1 MPSEFFEIQTS
12 HGANSMIRRVAKAV
26 CLTLAC
32 LGCTGIFLHSIYAQS
47 VGQWDDRFHSPRLEG
62 VTHAVAADPE
72 HVYVAGRV
80 DLIGAVG
87 IARWDGNSWHALGS
101 GLDGD
106 VHVMTIGP
114 DGMLYVGGD
123 IQRAGDATGANI
135 VKWNGSMWE
144 AVANYSDQITRIAV
158 GDNGVACVGY
168 LEIRE
173 TGHGSGSR
181 QSVHGN
187 SINCFGQNVPPKIPE
202 MTGVY
207 SMVFGRGDTLYAVG
221 NRGSR
226 PDLIFAVW
234 NGSEWSTEDLGVSVR
249 TLGFNDETLYGIGD
263 NVMVN
268 GLDGWVE
275 EASIPDDSRGIYAG
289 DPLRQ
294 PFYVAGEI
302 ADRPVIFKLEHD
314 EWSVVADSLRGWR
327 IRSLALD
334 DEGNLYVAG
343 DFEHESRP
351 QIAHFARWDG
361 QSWDTPATGGY
372 GLVSLVRALARGPDG
387 CIYAGGEFTMAGPT
401 PVKGFACWDG
411 QQWLPVRDADGPV
424 PQFVTSMT
432 SSADGF
438 LYVIGRSSDAEDQSS
453 NRIFQRTTSGWSAI
467 PGPVSAE
474 LPYGGLHASVVAAD
488 SGGALYVAGRS
499 VEPEELAKFGIAR
512 WNGREWHALGAG
524 GRLNREGVAD
534 MTVAPDGRLIVAGE
548 FQHLDGVEANGLAAW
563 DGVRWSSFGEGA
575 SGEMDQVRVNA
586 VAYVGD
592 TLYIGGSFSAVD
604 GVPARFI
611 AYFDG
616 AEWHELDG
624 GLTGAAD
631 VLLPTRKRDLF
642 VGGRFGSAG
651 GTVSRKVARWSGGM
665 WKALDRGVSR
675 QFGASTIVLALAEA
689 PDSSIFVGG
698 HFLKSGE
705 EDSYNIARWIPSES
719 VEAPSPSEGR
729 APFPNPARNEVSVPA
744 PDGPRATILIY
755 DVLGRE
761 RSRIEFDDIQQGA
774 EYVSVPLGR
783 LASGVYAVSVRAAH
797 QTSTYSIVIVR

>member
-1 MPSEFFEIQTS
+1 
-12 HGANSMIRRVAKAV
+12 MIRRVAKAV

-106 VHVMTIGP
+106 VHVMAIGP
-114 DGMLYVGGD
+114 DGMLYVGGE

-173 TGHGSGSR
+173 TGHGSGAR
-181 QSVHGN
+181 QSVHGD
-187 SINCFGQNVPPKIPE
+187 SINCFGQNAPPKIPE

-207 SMVFGRGDTLYAVG
+207 SMVFGSGDTLYAVG
-221 NRGSR
+221 NKGSR

-275 EASIPDDSRGIYAG
+275 EALIPDDSRGIYAG

-327 IRSLALD
+327 IQSLALD

-351 QIAHFARWDG
+351 HIAHFARWDG

-372 GLVSLVRALARGPDG
+372 GLVSMVRALARGPDG

-432 SSADGF
+432 SSADGSI
-438 LYVIGRSSDAEDQSS
+438 YVIGRSTEDENDSS
-453 NRIFQRTTSGWSAI
+453 VRIFQGMVSGWSAI
-467 PGPVSAE
+467 PEPMSVE
-474 LPYGGLHASVVAAD
+474 LPHGGFHASVVTSD
-488 SGGALYVAGRS
+488 SSGTLYAAGRS
-499 VEPEELAKFGIAR
+499 VDPEESAIFGIAK
-512 WNGREWHALGAG
+512 WNGQQWHALGTG
-524 GRLNREGVAD
+524 GERNRDGIQD
-534 MTVAPDGRLIVAGE
+534 MTIAPDGRLIVAGA
-548 FQHLDGVEANGLAAW
+548 FQHLDGVEASGLAAW
-563 DGVRWSSFGEGA
+563 DGSGWSSFGAGA
-575 SGEMDQVRVNA
+575 TGGMAQVNA
-586 VAYVGD
+586 VAFIGD

-604 GVPARFI
+604 GVPARFM

-616 AEWHELDG
+616 AEWHELNG
-624 GLTGAAD
+624 GLTGAAE
-631 VLLPTRKRDLF
+631 VLLATRHGDLV

-651 GTVSRKVARWSGGM
+651 GSVSRNVALWSDGTWTSMDDG
-665 WKALDRGVSR
+665 LSG
-675 QFGASTIVLALAEA
+675 QLEGSTIAIALAEA
-689 PDSSIFVGG
+689 PDNSIFVGG
-698 HFLKSGE
+698 HFLKSG
-705 EDSYNIARWIPSES
+705 DVNSYNIARWIRSEH
-719 VEAPSPSEGR
+719 APSEGPPER
-729 APFPNPARNEVSVPA
+729 RKPFPNPAVNGISVPA

-783 LASGVYAVSVRAAH
+783 LTSGVYAVSVRAAH
-797 QTSTYSIVIVR
+797 QTSTYSIVVVR